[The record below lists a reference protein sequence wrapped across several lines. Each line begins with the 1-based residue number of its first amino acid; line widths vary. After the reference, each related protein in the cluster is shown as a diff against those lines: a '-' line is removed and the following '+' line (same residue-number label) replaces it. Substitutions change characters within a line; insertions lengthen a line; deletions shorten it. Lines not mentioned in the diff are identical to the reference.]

1 MTAAKSTSKTKTQKP
16 EATFALPKAL
26 PVGLAKLQKRML
38 ERQHSAFE
46 TAFQTVS
53 SFQDG
58 RDNAVQ
64 SFLEAS
70 PFVPAELRQVAEAW
84 IDARRER
91 RETWKKTV
99 DRSFELF
106 GEYYDRLAERGTETA
121 QNA

>member
-1 MTAAKSTSKTKTQKP
+1 MATTKSTSK
-16 EATFALPKAL
+16 ATSKKHEPAFTLPKGL
-26 PVGLAKLQKRML
+26 PTGFAKLQRNLL

-46 TAFQTVS
+46 TAYQTIT

-91 RETWKKTV
+91 RDTFKKTV

-106 GEYYDRLAERGTETA
+106 GEYYDRLAQSGVEAAPEA
-121 QNA
+121 

>member
-1 MTAAKSTSKTKTQKP
+1 MATTKSTSKGTSKKQEP
-16 EATFALPKAL
+16 AFALPKGL
-26 PVGLAKLQKRML
+26 PTGLAKFQKNIL

-58 RDNAVQ
+58 SDNAVQ

-91 RETWKKTV
+91 RDTFKKTV
-99 DRSFELF
+99 DRSFELV
-106 GEYYDRLAERGTETA
+106 GDYYDRLAQGRAEAA
-121 QNA
+121 QGA